1 MAIADIVKLIGAIA
15 AVVGTSFTIL
25 NSKGCILR
33 RIERK
38 EEQIR
43 RIDHELVVRYGLHR
57 NPFHP
62 ETWLDARRKRLSNQI
77 DSLKRLL

>member
-1 MAIADIVKLIGAIA
+1 MAIVDIVKFIGAIA

-57 NPFHP
+57 DPFHP
-62 ETWLDARRKRLSNQI
+62 ETWLDARRKRLRNQI